1 MFVKAEIEH
10 SLSTKFDGKLTTVK
24 FETGKPGHVDGEPFN
39 FPEDYAAG
47 LLKAKNGKGYSE
59 HKEETS
65 GKPDPE
71 IAQKLEQLRA
81 LEPDELRAAVSELC
95 GRNFPPNTKIETLL
109 KNAEDA
115 LKAE

>member
-10 SLSTKFDGKLTTVK
+10 SLSTKFAGKLTTVK

-39 FPEDYAAG
+39 FPEDYATG

-59 HKEETS
+59 HKEESTTENT
-65 GKPDPE
+65 E
-71 IAQKLEQLRA
+71 IAQKLEQLKA
-81 LEPDELRAAVSELC
+81 LGPDELRAAVSELC
-95 GRNFPPNTKIETLL
+95 GRNFPPNTKVETLL

-115 LKAE
+115 LRAE